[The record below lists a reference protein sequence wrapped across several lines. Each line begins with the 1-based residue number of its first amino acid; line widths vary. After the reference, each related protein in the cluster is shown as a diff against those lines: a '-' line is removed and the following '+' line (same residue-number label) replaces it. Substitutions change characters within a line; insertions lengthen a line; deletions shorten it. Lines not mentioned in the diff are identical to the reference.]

1 MAYFSFCH
9 FVNEDNTCFPYLLIA
24 NFNYTILSFTE
35 KWANPAIVV
44 IVVVVVVEVAVRF
57 HIPHVIVRRAISG
70 PKPEPQTTQHTG
82 FYCIAL

>member
-35 KWANPAIVV
+35 KWANPVIVA
-44 IVVVVVVEVAVRF
+44 IVVVVVVAVAVRV
-57 HIPHVIVRRAISG
+57 HIPHVVVRCPISG
-70 PKPEPQTTQHTG
+70 PKPET
-82 FYCIAL
+82 